1 MQYPRQGQLCHRD
14 PAACGQP
21 SQLTDAVDIG
31 FEVALREA
39 RELSAPVVGR
49 HIAWTAQTARKQA
62 SPEWA
67 VGDEQRADLGRGG
80 QDAGFGFPREQGVLG
95 FHRGDGVDAL
105 GSPQRLRT
113 DLGQAEV
120 SNPSSTDEI
129 GHRADGVFDGRV
141 RIDPVQVVQVDVV
154 DSQPTGT
161 VLEGLAD
168 RFRSAAA
175 ALDLGA
181 ELAGEDHVV
190 AAVGQHPSPPRLGRC
205 DSPAALETTARQHLR
220 CGAAL
225 AQATVTRLAPEHPAL
240 NAQTAITDV
249 IDSGIGDF
257 GVYVR
262 HPLPAA
268 SVLADLRALAQGIL
282 SGIGEREVS
291 GIVPADLAA
300 AYRDA
305 LAAEALREHRRRI
318 PGRRF
323 KEKPPSAVTTA
334 VAVTAAMAVLGRPDI
349 ASAAE
354 QLVSLH
360 SCVDRRKVQLAVTGS
375 NTKRS
380 GAASPVLWAVHLSS
394 LGQRMTPPDQLR
406 CRLGTVFPTRPAE
419 NIVRRDRLVMGTP
432 TMLWPTW
439 SLRLCPP
446 SLFQRGAR
454 LALSAAVLLVGTPV
468 AVGKAAAL
476 LGGQASGPQ
485 VVTVLWQLTKTDCW
499 HQIRLALI
507 QLADH
512 LDAHPPPIDYQRRRH
527 LDYTGILPETA
538 WSGICRCSGTRPEG
552 ASTAR
557 RYLRERLST
566 LPAFA
571 NPLMPD
577 EAAAA
582 ASLALFP
589 TRLTPE
595 LKAALDEYALTFL
608 AEQGISDEPVH
619 WQPPTELLGSLRLPG
634 ADITNV
640 DVPEVHRLIRQ
651 QQLPPGVAAKQFSVS
666 VDAIRITL
674 EEHPAPR
681 QPRRPPAP
689 STTVRRTGPAYQKA
703 SLALPRSRFVEL
715 YEHQHASLRH
725 IAAMIGV
732 SKQTVTELAR
742 DYRIP
747 LRRPQSPRKHAFDRD
762 WLYREH
768 VIKGRALAELARE
781 RGVSG
786 ATMTKNAKMHKIPVR
801 RLGRHTPDALN
812 SDQNIPSVLKPA
824 LAGQGG
830 WERLQRLAEIA
841 RFPTL
846 QAAAAHLN
854 THRTTLGHQV
864 ALIERDLGN
873 AVLDPADGHRGHEL
887 TAFGEEVV
895 AAVRVLAD
903 RGGP

>member
-1 MQYPRQGQLCHRD
+1 
-14 PAACGQP
+14 
-21 SQLTDAVDIG
+21 
-31 FEVALREA
+31 
-39 RELSAPVVGR
+39 
-49 HIAWTAQTARKQA
+49 
-62 SPEWA
+62 
-67 VGDEQRADLGRGG
+67 
-80 QDAGFGFPREQGVLG
+80 
-95 FHRGDGVDAL
+95 
-105 GSPQRLRT
+105 
-113 DLGQAEV
+113 
-120 SNPSSTDEI
+120 
-129 GHRADGVFDGRV
+129 
-141 RIDPVQVVQVDVV
+141 
-154 DSQPTGT
+154 
-161 VLEGLAD
+161 
-168 RFRSAAA
+168 
-175 ALDLGA
+175 
-181 ELAGEDHVV
+181 
-190 AAVGQHPSPPRLGRC
+190 
-205 DSPAALETTARQHLR
+205 
-220 CGAAL
+220 
-225 AQATVTRLAPEHPAL
+225 
-240 NAQTAITDV
+240 
-249 IDSGIGDF
+249 
-257 GVYVR
+257 
-262 HPLPAA
+262 
-268 SVLADLRALAQGIL
+268 
-282 SGIGEREVS
+282 
-291 GIVPADLAA
+291 
-300 AYRDA
+300 
-305 LAAEALREHRRRI
+305 
-318 PGRRF
+318 
-323 KEKPPSAVTTA
+323 
-334 VAVTAAMAVLGRPDI
+334 
-349 ASAAE
+349 
-354 QLVSLH
+354 
-360 SCVDRRKVQLAVTGS
+360 
-375 NTKRS
+375 
-380 GAASPVLWAVHLSS
+380 
-394 LGQRMTPPDQLR
+394 MTPPDQLR

-468 AVGKAAAL
+468 AVGQAAAL

-485 VVTVLWQLTKTDCW
+485 VVTVLWQLTKTDYW
-499 HQIRLALI
+499 HQIRSALI

-527 LDYTGILPETA
+527 LDYTGLLPETA

-571 NPLMPD
+571 NPLLPD

-619 WQPPTELLGSLRLPG
+619 WQPPTELLDGLRLPG

-666 VDAIRITL
+666 VDAIRVTL

-689 STTVRRTGPAYQKA
+689 STTVRRAGPAYQKA

-747 LRRPQSPRKHAFDRD
+747 LRRPQSPRKYTFDRD

-768 VIKGRALAELARE
+768 VIKGRPLAELARE
-781 RGVSG
+781 QRCQRS
-786 ATMTKNAKMHKIPVR
+786 NH
-801 RLGRHTPDALN
+801 
-812 SDQNIPSVLKPA
+812 DQ
-824 LAGQGG
+824 
-830 WERLQRLAEIA
+830 ER
-841 RFPTL
+841 
-846 QAAAAHLN
+846 QAAQYPGSPTWPPHPRCAQQRPEHPIRPQA
-854 THRTTLGHQV
+854 RTGRARGMGTS
-864 ALIERDLGN
+864 ATPRRDRSIPYPSGRRSAPQYPPN
-873 AVLDPADGHRGHEL
+873 HARSPGRP
-887 TAFGEEVV
+887 
-895 AAVRVLAD
+895 D
-903 RGGP
+903 RTRPRQCRARPR

>member
-1 MQYPRQGQLCHRD
+1 M
-14 PAACGQP
+14 
-21 SQLTDAVDIG
+21 
-31 FEVALREA
+31 
-39 RELSAPVVGR
+39 
-49 HIAWTAQTARKQA
+49 
-62 SPEWA
+62 
-67 VGDEQRADLGRGG
+67 
-80 QDAGFGFPREQGVLG
+80 
-95 FHRGDGVDAL
+95 
-105 GSPQRLRT
+105 
-113 DLGQAEV
+113 
-120 SNPSSTDEI
+120 
-129 GHRADGVFDGRV
+129 
-141 RIDPVQVVQVDVV
+141 
-154 DSQPTGT
+154 
-161 VLEGLAD
+161 
-168 RFRSAAA
+168 
-175 ALDLGA
+175 
-181 ELAGEDHVV
+181 
-190 AAVGQHPSPPRLGRC
+190 
-205 DSPAALETTARQHLR
+205 
-220 CGAAL
+220 
-225 AQATVTRLAPEHPAL
+225 
-240 NAQTAITDV
+240 
-249 IDSGIGDF
+249 
-257 GVYVR
+257 
-262 HPLPAA
+262 
-268 SVLADLRALAQGIL
+268 
-282 SGIGEREVS
+282 
-291 GIVPADLAA
+291 
-300 AYRDA
+300 
-305 LAAEALREHRRRI
+305 
-318 PGRRF
+318 
-323 KEKPPSAVTTA
+323 
-334 VAVTAAMAVLGRPDI
+334 
-349 ASAAE
+349 
-354 QLVSLH
+354 
-360 SCVDRRKVQLAVTGS
+360 
-375 NTKRS
+375 
-380 GAASPVLWAVHLSS
+380 
-394 LGQRMTPPDQLR
+394 
-406 CRLGTVFPTRPAE
+406 
-419 NIVRRDRLVMGTP
+419 
-432 TMLWPTW
+432 
-439 SLRLCPP
+439 
-446 SLFQRGAR
+446 
-454 LALSAAVLLVGTPV
+454 
-468 AVGKAAAL
+468 
-476 LGGQASGPQ
+476 
-485 VVTVLWQLTKTDCW
+485 
-499 HQIRLALI
+499 I

-527 LDYTGILPETA
+527 LDYTGLLPETA
-538 WSGICRCSGTRPEG
+538 WSRICRCSGTRPEG
-552 ASTAR
+552 ATTAR

-571 NPLMPD
+571 NPLPSD
-577 EAAAA
+577 QAAAA

-640 DVPEVHRLIRQ
+640 DVPELHRLIRQ

-666 VDAIRITL
+666 VDAVRVTL

-742 DYRIP
+742 DYRIS
-747 LRRPQSPRKHAFDRD
+747 LRRPQSPRKYTFDRD

-786 ATMTKNAKMHKIPVR
+786 ATMTKNAKMHNIPVR
-801 RLGRHTPDALN
+801 RLGRHTPEALN

-864 ALIERDLGN
+864 ALIGRDLGN
-873 AVLDPADGHRGHEL
+873 AVLDPADGHRGHAL